1 MLQAGAMG
9 VPFVPVQGLH
19 GSDLMKHGAGFK
31 VIEDPFDAGTRVV
44 VAPALRPD
52 LFITHGAVADRSGNV
67 ITVDEGRNDLLA
79 AQASRR
85 TLMTVEEV
93 SEEPLSP
100 ATKPGWIFIPA
111 IYVSAVAVAPGGSLP
126 AGFSGLYPA
135 DDEGLREYA
144 EAGRSDEGF
153 KDWLERYVDAN

>member
-9 VPFVPVQGLH
+9 APFVPVRGLY
-19 GSDLMKHGAGFK
+19 GSDLMGSGAGFK
-31 VIEDPFDAGTRVV
+31 TIDDPFEPGQQIV

-52 LFITHGAVADRSGNV
+52 IFITHGAVADREGNV

-85 TLMTVEEV
+85 TLVSVEEI
-93 SEEPLSP
+93 SEERLSP
-100 ATKPGWIFIPA
+100 ATKPGWVFMPSV
-111 IYVSAVAVAPGGSLP
+111 YVTAAVPAPGGSLP

-135 DDEGLREYA
+135 GEAELQEYS

-153 KDWLERYVDAN
+153 KSWLERWVYET

>member
-1 MLQAGAMG
+1 MGA
-9 VPFVPVQGLH
+9 PFVPVRGLY
-19 GSDLMKHGAGFK
+19 GSDLMGSGAGFK
-31 VIEDPFDAGTRVV
+31 VIEDPFEPGQQIV

-52 LFITHGAVADRSGNV
+52 LFVTHGAIADREGNV

-85 TLMTVEEV
+85 TLVSVEEV
-93 SEEPLSP
+93 SEERLSP

-111 IYVSAVAVAPGGSLP
+111 VYVTAVVLAPSGSLP

-135 DDEGLREYA
+135 DEAGIALYA
-144 EAGRSDEGF
+144 EAARSDEGL
-153 KDWLERYVDAN
+153 KDWLDTYVYSAKA

>member
-9 VPFVPVQGLH
+9 APFVPVRGLY
-19 GSDLMKHGAGFK
+19 GSDLMRSGAGFK
-31 VIEDPFDAGTRVV
+31 VIEDPLEPGHHVV

-52 LFITHGAVADRSGNV
+52 LFITHGAIADREGNV

-79 AQASRR
+79 SQASRR
-85 TLMTVEEV
+85 TLASVEEV
-93 SEEPLSP
+93 SEERLSP

-111 IYVSAVAVAPGGSLP
+111 VYVTAVVHAPLGSLP

-135 DDEGLREYA
+135 DEAGLREYA

-153 KDWLERYVDAN
+153 KEWLGRQ